1 VSSRPC
7 KHPGLVASCCRL
19 YGLMTWMYPA
29 SLRREY
35 RREMLL
41 IFKNTAQD
49 VLDEGSVLSVILF
62 VIHTAVDWLRTLA
75 LERDQ
80 PATMSL
86 LGLSSTESRGA
97 GCIDS
102 SSVTVSFMLATLG
115 VVLLIAGWY
124 EWLHLHAVI
133 VSYHHIA

>member
-1 VSSRPC
+1 
-7 KHPGLVASCCRL
+7 
-19 YGLMTWMYPA
+19 MMWMYPA
-29 SLRREY
+29 GLRREY

-41 IFKNTAQD
+41 VFKNTAED
-49 VLDEGSVLSVILF
+49 VLNEGSVVSVMLF
-62 VIHTAVDWLRTLA
+62 VMQTAADWLRTFA

-86 LGLSSTESRGA
+86 LGLSSTESQGA
-97 GCIDS
+97 GCIES

-115 VVLLIAGWY
+115 VVLLIAGWC
-124 EWLHLHAVI
+124 EWLHLRAVI